1 MQVVIAGAPNVGK
14 SSLLNRL
21 SGEDLAIVT
30 DIPGTTRDAIRQVI
44 DIGGM
49 PLHVIDTA
57 GLRDSNDVVER
68 IGIERTWAAI
78 GNADCV
84 LHVVDAHWP
93 EAALEASMA
102 ARLPV
107 HGVRLTVINKID
119 LTGQPPFMRG
129 TEGGTV
135 IGVSAKTGDGLALL
149 RQALMNVAG
158 WDQREEGTFL
168 ARERHLRALELA
180 RTCLDRAASAVLP
193 EIVAEELRLAHE
205 ALASLTGAF
214 TADDLL
220 GEIFQRFCI
229 GK

>member
-1 MQVVIAGAPNVGK
+1 
-14 SSLLNRL
+14 
-21 SGEDLAIVT
+21 
-30 DIPGTTRDAIRQVI
+30 
-44 DIGGM
+44 M

-78 GNADCV
+78 DNADCV
-84 LHVVDAHWP
+84 LHVVDAQRP
-93 EAALEASMA
+93 EAALEVSMA
-102 ARLPV
+102 TRLPFDA
-107 HGVRLTVINKID
+107 VRLTVINKID